1 LSGPKGV
8 EPKEIMIK
16 EQEANVIPM
25 GIVEATTKARVPVLV
40 LVLALESVQ
49 LDDINS
55 LPSVIDLSSFKLSEL
70 PDDTQLDWSTNVF
83 TEECTNLQ
91 PYLATDHIYM
101 Y

>member
-16 EQEANVIPM
+16 EQEANVILM
-25 GIVEATTKARVPVLV
+25 GIAEATTKARVPVLV
-40 LVLALESVQ
+40 LVLALESAQ